1 MPKKNRY
8 LILKIG
14 VKGSREW
21 EWADKTSIVRHI
33 REAEEKHYVIKI
45 MQIWEKDLIAS
56 TLTHRYSPE
65 VKEMLKQA
73 NFIYE

>member
-14 VKGSREW
+14 DTGSREW
-21 EWADKTSIVRHI
+21 EWADKTSLVRHI
-33 REAEEKHYVIKI
+33 REAEEGPYSIKI
-45 MQIWEKDLIAS
+45 IQVWEKDLIAS